1 MTITTANCKDL
12 YKANLNNLEKSAKAW
27 TKEEIEDLRRDFFG
41 FKDRLQNGEPIELI
55 ALDYN
60 SLIIVLKYL
69 AR

>member
-1 MTITTANCKDL
+1 MTFTTANCKNL
-12 YKANLNNLEKSAKAW
+12 YKANLDTLEKSAKTW

>member
-1 MTITTANCKDL
+1 MTFTTANCKDL
-12 YKANLNNLEKSAKAW
+12 YKANLNTLEKSAKAW

>member
-1 MTITTANCKDL
+1 MTFTTANCKDL
-12 YKANLNNLEKSAKAW
+12 YKANLNTLEKSAKTW

>member
-12 YKANLNNLEKSAKAW
+12 YKANLNTLEKSVKTW

-69 AR
+69 AK

>member
-1 MTITTANCKDL
+1 MTFTTANCKDL
-12 YKANLNNLEKSAKAW
+12 YKANLNTLEKSTKTW

>member
-1 MTITTANCKDL
+1 MTFTTANCKDL
-12 YKANLNNLEKSAKAW
+12 YKTNLNTLEKSTKAW

>member
-1 MTITTANCKDL
+1 MTFTTANCKDL
-12 YKANLNNLEKSAKAW
+12 YKANLNTLEKSAKTW

-69 AR
+69 AK